1 MNTFFYEALKVLD
14 EENKNG
20 GWEGKE
26 NGLLPLKS
34 IQSSNRITTTRSFV
48 QVIQGLILSNDGLS
62 WRRGREWNDSVD
74 VLGSVL
80 NQ

>member
-48 QVIQGLILSNDGLS
+48 QVIQGLLFDVPDAYYILSFD
-62 WRRGREWNDSVD
+62 RFHY
-74 VLGSVL
+74 LGFR
-80 NQ
+80 